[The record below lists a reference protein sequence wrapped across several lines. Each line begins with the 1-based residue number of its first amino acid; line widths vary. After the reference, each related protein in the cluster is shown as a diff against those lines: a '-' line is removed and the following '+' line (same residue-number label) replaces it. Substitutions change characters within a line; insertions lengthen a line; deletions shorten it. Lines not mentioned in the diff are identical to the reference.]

1 MRIKKG
7 DTVIV
12 ISGDDKGKKGR
23 VRYVNREK
31 KRVIVEGVAMV
42 RKHTKPTRMGEVGGI
57 VEKEAEIP
65 VSKVLLICPRCGQ
78 PTRTGRMKLEGGK
91 SVRYCKKCKEVID

>member
-23 VRYVNREK
+23 VKFANPEK
-31 KRVIVEGVAMV
+31 GRIVVEGVAMI

-78 PTRTGRMKLEGGK
+78 PTRTGRMKLESGT